1 MQLLHGTEK
10 SLLDASKAE
19 TGKIPSSL
27 YELIIDVLPIASV
40 EAIISKD
47 NSLLFLRRKN
57 SPAKG
62 QWWFP
67 GGRIRKGETLEEAL
81 YREVKEETGLEV
93 IKSELV
99 NVYSRIFEERHDIT
113 IAYYCKC
120 KPDKITLNKEH
131 SAYKYF
137 KKLPANIHPYLIQV
151 ITDLEKITHKNF
163 KTEKLTTNQKNL
175 SNSQ

>member
-1 MQLLHGTEK
+1 MHKTEK

-19 TGKIPSSL
+19 TGKISSSL

-93 IKSELV
+93 IKSKLV
-99 NVYSRIFEERHDIT
+99 NVYSRIFDGRHDIT
-113 IAYYCKC
+113 IAYLCNCKG
-120 KPDKITLNKEH
+120 DKIVLNNEH
-131 SAYKYF
+131 SEYKYF
-137 KKLPANIHPYLIQV
+137 KSLPKSIHPYLIQV
-151 ITDLEKITHKNF
+151 IQDLRKKGN
-163 KTEKLTTNQKNL
+163 KG
-175 SNSQ
+175 SS

>member
-1 MQLLHGTEK
+1 VDRLHETEK
-10 SLLDASKAE
+10 PLLDASKAE
-19 TGKIPSSL
+19 TGKIPLTL
-27 YELIIDVLPIASV
+27 YELITDFIPIASV
-40 EAIISKD
+40 EAIISKG

-99 NVYSRIFEERHDIT
+99 NVYSRIFDERHDIT

-120 KPDKITLNKEH
+120 KPDKIKLNNEH
-131 SAYKYF
+131 TEYKHF
-137 KKLPANIHPYLIQV
+137 KKPPKNIHPYLKQV
-151 ITDLEKITHKNF
+151 INDLEKKNIF
-163 KTEKLTTNQKNL
+163 H
-175 SNSQ
+175 NSST